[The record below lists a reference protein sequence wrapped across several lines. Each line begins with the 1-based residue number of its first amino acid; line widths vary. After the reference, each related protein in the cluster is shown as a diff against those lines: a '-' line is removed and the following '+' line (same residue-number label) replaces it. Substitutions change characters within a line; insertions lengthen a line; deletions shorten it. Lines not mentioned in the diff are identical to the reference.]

1 MYKISII
8 IPCLNMDNYIEQCIG
23 SILNQTFRDLEVLII
38 DAGSIDGTLEKLQR
52 YSNQDERIQV
62 IHSQKKSYGY
72 QVNLGITRAT
82 GTYIGI
88 VDADD
93 EIAKDMYEVLYRTAL
108 ESDADYVKGVARGF
122 YTLCNGERVDFPIM
136 PFESGEYGNGIEI
149 IPQKTPSLFTKDN
162 FLWYGLYKSN
172 FLKQIK
178 LHESPG
184 AAFQDLGA
192 LFQIQTRAKKAVYID
207 KLVYYYRQD
216 NVNASIHNPKGFR
229 FIADE
234 YIYAKQFLAGLPQE
248 WYTAFYRKQFLHFMD
263 RMYVMA
269 ASGNFWENT
278 LADML
283 AIAKILREKNVEG
296 VLNKKDLTEEQW
308 EDLQLLWESPYQL
321 YQKYRKVIEPG
332 ETALKNVIRHLGDQ
346 QGIIFGSGNFGTFV
360 HTQLLYRGYRN
371 VVAYCD
377 NNIKA
382 QGKTLYGAKVRSPQ
396 QTVQKFPYARYIIAS
411 KHYAREM
418 QKQLEYMVVEV
429 NDILHYSSGT
439 DIRLFNSVLV

>member
-1 MYKISII
+1 
-8 IPCLNMDNYIEQCIG
+8 
-23 SILNQTFRDLEVLII
+23 
-38 DAGSIDGTLEKLQR
+38 
-52 YSNQDERIQV
+52 
-62 IHSQKKSYGY
+62 
-72 QVNLGITRAT
+72 
-82 GTYIGI
+82 
-88 VDADD
+88 
-93 EIAKDMYEVLYRTAL
+93 
-108 ESDADYVKGVARGF
+108 
-122 YTLCNGERVDFPIM
+122 
-136 PFESGEYGNGIEI
+136 
-149 IPQKTPSLFTKDN
+149 
-162 FLWYGLYKSN
+162 
-172 FLKQIK
+172 
-178 LHESPG
+178 
-184 AAFQDLGA
+184 
-192 LFQIQTRAKKAVYID
+192 
-207 KLVYYYRQD
+207 
-216 NVNASIHNPKGFR
+216 
-229 FIADE
+229 
-234 YIYAKQFLAGLPQE
+234 
-248 WYTAFYRKQFLHFMD
+248 MD

-308 EDLQLLWESPYQL
+308 EDLQLLWESPYLL

-332 ETALKNVIRHLGDQ
+332 ETALKNVI
-346 QGIIFGSGNFGTFV
+346 GNFGTFV

-418 QKQLEYMVVEV
+418 QKQLEYMGVEV